1 MIISRKTHMINR
13 TMSTNT
19 TDSSSGDGFFTSLV
33 LGPTQRAEEL
43 KQLKA
48 REKVCETKMAQLTVI
63 SSKIHKSV
71 TDIYI
76 QSFQFHVNS
85 K

>member
-19 TDSSSGDGFFTSLV
+19 TDSSTGDGFFTNLV

-48 REKVCETKMAQLTVI
+48 REKDCETKIVQFKVI

-85 K
+85 T

>member
-19 TDSSSGDGFFTSLV
+19 TDSSTGDGFFTSLV

-43 KQLKA
+43 KHLKA
-48 REKVCETKMAQLTVI
+48 REKDSETKMAQLTVLI
-63 SSKIHKSV
+63 SSKIHKSLI
-71 TDIYI
+71 DIHI
-76 QSFQFHVNS
+76 
-85 K
+85 